1 MSKGR
6 GRSGELSLPL
16 FAVSLFRGV
25 EHDIALSSEVQKD
38 DVKIK
43 GEKRRKLERPEAA
56 WASKKGKDLT

>member
-16 FAVSLFRGV
+16 VAVSLFRGE
-25 EHDIALSSEVQKD
+25 EHDIALPSEVQKD

-43 GEKRRKLERPEAA
+43 GEKRGKFERPEAA